1 MAHPGQDAKRNGAH
15 AFVLPPR
22 HRLFAIFDDP
32 GAGSRAVEQLR
43 SEGYSRLDDIW
54 VFAGEEGLQNLRLR
68 GGSHRLRATVVRTV
82 QRAMTSDYRYLTVL
96 EEAVRQGGMVVAVRV
111 PDEPSADRV
120 ASELRPLSAH
130 SFAYG
135 AHWDFVPVAA

>member
-1 MAHPGQDAKRNGAH
+1 MADPGQDAKCNRAH

-32 GAGSRAVEQLR
+32 SAGGHAVEELR
-43 SEGYSRLDDIW
+43 SEGYPRLDDIW
-54 VFAGEEGLQNLRLR
+54 VFAGEEGLRNLRLR
-68 GGSHRLRATVVRTV
+68 GGSHRLRAMVVRTV
-82 QRAMTSDYRYLTVL
+82 QRAMTSDYRYLKVL

-111 PDEPSADRV
+111 PNEPSADRV
-120 ASELRPLSAH
+120 ASGLRPLSAH